1 MRTTSEIKGGP
12 ASRSRRAG
20 QWLRR
25 AFGIFL
31 RIDGTQRA
39 GAFAHFAF
47 FSLFPTIILM
57 VTAASLVLDRERATR
72 EVIAFIEDY
81 VPLGADKEGYI
92 LSTIEGVAAARGHAS
107 VVAVILLCWGAMRFL
122 ATMVRAT
129 NRAWGPEI
137 HSWWRLH
144 LKSLALLLII
154 VILVPPGVLAT
165 VWLKEV
171 ATFGSGHGGVVEL
184 LRSFLGALLPLVL
197 LFTWLTLFYRFAPR
211 KRKRLAEVWAAALF
225 STALLAGAVLLFKF
239 YLANFAT
246 LNAVYGALGG
256 VIALLMWIYLSGVIF
271 IFGACLCA
279 ARAGADPAPRGVARA

>member
-81 VPLGADKEGYI
+81 VPLGADREGYI
-92 LSTIEGVAAARGHAS
+92 LSTIEGVAATGNRTTTIIPAGQIGNVQEIR
-107 VVAVILLCWGAMRFL
+107 VVSEQWFSDDLQVLVLTRHTDPRSGENIYRLKNI
-122 ATMVRAT
+122 VRAE
-129 NRAWGPEI
+129 PDP
-137 HSWWRLH
+137 
-144 LKSLALLLII
+144 SL
-154 VILVPPGVLAT
+154 
-165 VWLKEV
+165 
-171 ATFGSGHGGVVEL
+171 
-184 LRSFLGALLPLVL
+184 
-197 LFTWLTLFYRFAPR
+197 FAPP
-211 KRKRLAEVWAAALF
+211 
-225 STALLAGAVLLFKF
+225 
-239 YLANFAT
+239 
-246 LNAVYGALGG
+246 
-256 VIALLMWIYLSGVIF
+256 
-271 IFGACLCA
+271 
-279 ARAGADPAPRGVARA
+279 ADYTIQDRNVRRPQ